1 MQVAEG
7 TVVTLAYDITNESG
21 EIIESS
27 DISGPITFIHG
38 RSGLIPGLDKQLL
51 GLEQG
56 TERTFEFP
64 PEEAFG
70 RLEDAPR
77 RTFPRSEFP
86 PDVELSVGAEFEA
99 KLPSG
104 QPIQL
109 RVVEVE
115 DDSLT
120 AAVVHPLAGQRIG
133 MSVSVLA
140 VRSATQA
147 ELDSGTVISRPP
159 PPPPPRR

>member
-1 MQVAEG
+1 MKVAEA
-7 TVVTLAYDITNESG
+7 TVVTLAYDIADESG

-38 RSGLIPGLDKQLL
+38 RSGLIPGLDRQLL
-51 GLEQG
+51 GLEPG
-56 TERTFEFP
+56 DERTFEFP

-70 RLEDAPR
+70 RIEDAPT

-86 PDVELSVGAEFEA
+86 SDIELAVGTEFEA
-99 KLPSG
+99 NLPSG

-109 RVVEVE
+109 RVVDVAA
-115 DDSLT
+115 DVLT

-133 MSVSVLA
+133 MSVSVIA
-140 VRSATQA
+140 VRSATHA
-147 ELDSGTVISRPP
+147 ELESGSVISRPP
-159 PPPPPRR
+159 PPPRK